1 MRSLLNDDQF
11 RTQFAGHETFP
22 LRYGW
27 LKKSYDSIKS
37 AQLKGEMDARTVFSD
52 DAAISEFGVGKN
64 MVTSMRHWMQATGI
78 LKVEPS
84 SNGAL
89 SLTEIGEM
97 MFSDK
102 GDPYLE
108 LSASLWLL
116 HWNIVATPARAT
128 TWYWVFN
135 ECNEA
140 SFTRDTL
147 RLRLARR
154 CAELAEESGGKVG
167 RISESTLKGDVLCF
181 IRTYAQKAAIG
192 RQSQEDSLECP
203 LTELGLIQTVDVGN
217 AFQLRRGPKSSL
229 PDEVFL
235 YALVQFWKQLYPTR
249 REFTVEAITH
259 EAGSPGRAFVL
270 DEDSVAERL
279 ERLAL
284 LTNGAVRWDESTG
297 MRQVYCP
304 AIGDLEPLDFIA
316 PLYESELK
324 EMAA

>member
-1 MRSLLNDDQF
+1 MSDDQF
-11 RTQFAGHETFP
+11 RLQFAGHETFP

-27 LKKSYDSIKS
+27 LKKSYDSIKR
-37 AQLKGEMDARTVFSD
+37 ANARGVEDARAVFAD
-52 DAAISEFGVGKN
+52 DAAISAFGVGKN
-64 MVTSMRHWMQATGI
+64 MVTSMRHWMQAVGI
-78 LKVEPS
+78 LKIEAD

-89 SLTEIGEM
+89 SVTEVGDLLLGDE
-97 MFSDK
+97 

-108 LSASLWLL
+108 LPSSLWLL
-116 HWNIVATPARAT
+116 HWNIVSNPARAT

-167 RISESTLKGDVLCF
+167 RVSDSTLKGDVLCF
-181 IRTYAQKAAIG
+181 IRTYAQKAANG

-203 LTELGLIQTVDVGN
+203 LTELGLVQSVDVGN
-217 AFQLRRGPKSSL
+217 AFQLRRGPKPSL

-235 YALVQFWKQLYPTR
+235 YALIQFWQQLYPTR

-259 EAGSPGRAFVL
+259 EPGSPGRAFVL

-279 ERLAL
+279 ERLAP
-284 LTNGAVRWDESTG
+284 LTGGAVRWDESTG

-304 AIGDLEPLDFIA
+304 SIGDLEPIDFII
-316 PLYESELK
+316 PLYASK